1 MKTWAKESA
10 VIVARG
16 ARRAA
21 QISFGKQLNF
31 RSSEIAHLWLWDQ
44 QTKYCSTYS
53 QLEIEK

>member
-21 QISFGKQLNF
+21 QISFGKQLNLCPP
-31 RSSEIAHLWLWDQ
+31 EIAHFWLWDQ